1 MPHAFVRRE
10 RNAQFFKR
18 KGIYYFVQATSVW
31 NMDTARMRSLYLLYA
46 LDDILELPIFKNSVS
61 FGKHCGFVA
70 LSEMLL
76 PHSDL

>member
-1 MPHAFVRRE
+1 
-10 RNAQFFKR
+10 
-18 KGIYYFVQATSVW
+18 
-31 NMDTARMRSLYLLYA
+31 MDTARMRSLYLLYA